1 MMPPVEDLGLVS
13 RTATD
18 NQASVW
24 TQESFEHDC
33 PPGDRSPVVDND
45 WRFDNLCGS
54 HLQSHL
60 QNLPKTAI
68 APPQQFG
75 SPGACSGSKIPR
87 VYRPLHIKHPSSKI
101 VCGQQPF
108 AIAKCPGQFFPH
120 PASSLDQNLRKM
132 IPV

>member
-1 MMPPVEDLGLVS
+1 MEELGLVS

-33 PPGDRSPVVDND
+33 PPGDRCPVVDND

-60 QNLPKTAI
+60 QNLPKTAS
-68 APPQQFG
+68 APPQQLLPW
-75 SPGACSGSKIPR
+75 SMLREQNPSCVWR
-87 VYRPLHIKHPSSKI
+87 LLHINHRSSKI
-101 VCGQQPF
+101 VSGQQPF
-108 AIAKCPGQFFPH
+108 ATAKCPGQFFPH
-120 PASSLDQNLRKM
+120 PASPLDHNLRKRD
-132 IPV
+132 